1 MVCPLIWGPRELR
14 PSLEREIMF
23 KTLSLTQHGDTYGN
37 GFQVQTLQTQSLN
50 ENKKLCLGLLINKE
64 EERKNIA
71 LSSTNSHDDSAERQ
85 RTCKDG
91 HVRWY

>member
-14 PSLEREIMF
+14 PSLVREIMF
-23 KTLSLTQHGDTYGN
+23 KTLSITQHGDTYGN

-64 EERKNIA
+64 EERTLLLAVQTATMIQ
-71 LSSTNSHDDSAERQ
+71 Q
-85 RTCKDG
+85 RDNE
-91 HVRWY
+91 HVKMAM